1 MRYRKG
7 YIALSDDRD
16 LPLLVTIRNARAITY
31 DQICKIACIDG
42 LEKTR
47 RSVYWRLS
55 RLERNGLVQRMIYD
69 QFFSQPIFA
78 ITRMGLEFL
87 EHRGQTLLA
96 LPSTVK
102 EIVRRTQILH
112 SVELASIRVAL
123 ATNGILKSWK
133 WELEVVSNNLVYG
146 SGDSKDFDAIA
157 EIAVG
162 NQTKSF
168 AIEFER
174 TLKGSARY
182 EELCRVLAAEKATD
196 TVLYLTPNAQILYVL
211 ASEIRNVGK
220 RIGFALS
227 AAFQHDLLDTRV
239 LTNLSKSNVVSF
251 REFLFD

>member
-7 YIALSDDRD
+7 YIALSDNRD
-16 LPLLVTIRNARAITY
+16 LPLLVRIRNARAITY
-31 DQICKIACIDG
+31 DQICKIALIDG

-55 RLERNGLVQRMIYD
+55 RLERNGLVQRMIYE

-102 EIVRRTQILH
+102 EIVRKTQILH
-112 SVELASIRVAL
+112 SVELASIRIAL
-123 ATNGILKSWK
+123 AANGILKSWQ
-133 WELEVVSNNLVYG
+133 WELEIVSNNLVYG
-146 SGDSKDFDAIA
+146 NGNSKDFDAIV
-157 EIAVG
+157 EI
-162 NQTKSF
+162 
-168 AIEFER
+168 
-174 TLKGSARY
+174 
-182 EELCRVLAAEKATD
+182 
-196 TVLYLTPNAQILYVL
+196 NAQILYVL

-227 AAFQHDLLDTRV
+227 SAFQHELLDTRV
-239 LTNLSKSNVVSF
+239 LTNLSKSNVVPF
-251 REFLFD
+251 REFLFG

>member
-42 LEKTR
+42 QEKTR

-102 EIVRRTQILH
+102 EIVRKTQILH

-123 ATNGILKSWK
+123 AANGILKSWQ
-133 WELEVVSNNLVYG
+133 WELEIVSNNLVYG
-146 SGDSKDFDAIA
+146 TGDSKDFDAIA

-239 LTNLSKSNVVSF
+239 LTNPSKSNVVPF
-251 REFLFD
+251 HEFLLG

>member
-16 LPLLVTIRNARAITY
+16 LPFLVTIRNARAITY

-42 LEKTR
+42 QEKTR

-55 RLERNGLVQRMIYD
+55 RLERNGFVRRMIYD
-69 QFFSQPIFA
+69 QFFSQPIFS

-87 EHRGQTLLA
+87 EQRGQTSVA

-102 EIVRRTQILH
+102 EIVRKTQILH
-112 SVELASIRVAL
+112 SVELASIRAAL
-123 ATNGILKSWK
+123 AADGILQSWR
-133 WELEVVSNNLVYG
+133 WELEIVSNNLVYG
-146 SGDSKDFDAIA
+146 DGDAKDFDAIA

-162 NQTKSF
+162 NQTKSV

-182 EELCRVLAAEKATD
+182 EELCRVLAAEKAID

-211 ASEIRNVGK
+211 ASEFRNVSK
-220 RIGFALS
+220 RIGFGLS
-227 AAFQHDLLDTRV
+227 AAFQQDLLDTRV
-239 LTNLSKSNVVSF
+239 LTNLSKSDVVSF
-251 REFLFD
+251 REFLLG